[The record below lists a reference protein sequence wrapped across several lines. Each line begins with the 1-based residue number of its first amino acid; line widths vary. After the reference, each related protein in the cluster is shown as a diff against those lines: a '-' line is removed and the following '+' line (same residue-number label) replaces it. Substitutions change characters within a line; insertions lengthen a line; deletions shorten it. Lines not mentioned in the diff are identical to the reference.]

1 MSGPPK
7 YYYCVCSG
15 VSAFFL
21 PFVFLVPYLGIVCES
36 RIYLSAK
43 LEVLMLSVSQFDPN
57 DPDDLMKAAWQTI
70 DRMVYFLFNW

>member
-1 MSGPPK
+1 MPMTTVP
-7 YYYCVCSG
+7 VII
-15 VSAFFL
+15 
-21 PFVFLVPYLGIVCES
+21 VFVCE
-36 RIYLSAK
+36 AD